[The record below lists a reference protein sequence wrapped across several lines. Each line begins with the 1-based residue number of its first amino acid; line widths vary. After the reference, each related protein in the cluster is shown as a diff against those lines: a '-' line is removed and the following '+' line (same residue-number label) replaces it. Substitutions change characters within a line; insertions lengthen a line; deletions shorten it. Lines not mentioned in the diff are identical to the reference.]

1 MNKYVGLFCAFLM
14 LSEFVFAAPKATR
27 EEHQVLQQKVIELE
41 QKIDASQQQTASKQ
55 ALITLKL
62 ELNIMREELQSLR
75 SENERL
81 RYEINIIQNQQRE
94 AFTAIDR
101 KIMQLDNGSSISSQ
115 SAQDITGEGIVNNNQ
130 IDNNNAVISQQQDT
144 PLQDT
149 SGQRLQTQVPL
160 QIDNLEGQQRGSVSE
175 QSQMNQAHMGSDFNT
190 ENQMVAET
198 VVTEEVD
205 IKAALSAY
213 RDAFILLK
221 QNQHES
227 AILAFQEFLVNYP
240 ATKYSANAQYW
251 LGEAN
256 YVAKRYD
263 IALQE
268 FQKVIDVYPDSSK
281 IPDARLKIGYTQY
294 ELEQW
299 IEARATLGRL
309 RAQLPDSKVAGL
321 AQQRLER
328 MDREGH

>member
-1 MNKYVGLFCAFLM
+1 MSKYVGLFCIFLM
-14 LSEFVFAAPKATR
+14 LSEFAFAAPKATR
-27 EEHQVLQQKVIELE
+27 EEHQALQQKVIKLE
-41 QKIDASQQQTASKQ
+41 QKIDAGQQQTASKQ

-101 KIMQLDNGSSISSQ
+101 KIMQLDNGSSISSR

-130 IDNNNAVISQQQDT
+130 IGNNNTPISQQQDI
-144 PLQDT
+144 PSQDT
-149 SGQRLQTQVPL
+149 IGQQAQTQL
-160 QIDNLEGQQRGSVSE
+160 QAGNLEGQLNSSASE
-175 QSQMNQAHMGSDFNT
+175 QSNIGSDINT
-190 ENQMVAET
+190 ENPMVTET
-198 VVTEEVD
+198 VVVEEVD
-205 IKAALSAY
+205 MKAALSAY

-221 QNQHES
+221 QNQHEP
-227 AILAFQEFLVNYP
+227 AILAFQEFLINYP

-299 IEARATLGRL
+299 VEARATLGRL